1 MRDFASIQAAWK
13 TAQQSVLTFH
23 ETFSSLIS
31 LTEAQVAEY
40 FARWNRLLHEEAE
53 AISAKHG
60 TTNRE
65 GGFQAYLAEQ
75 LYPRTVNGANL
86 RQLQADTVRALAMF
100 TSDWTGDETMV
111 EVCEPDF
118 ITEECEDGVPY
129 LSIDGGSFLL
139 VPVPVTE
146 ERKGITTV
154 TVNVDRWDVHV
165 ASGGPTNNDPFE
177 SPDIEEIK
185 TQGGTFMEAVCLVA
199 SLWAQ
204 DIVGNRLSNEAE
216 ARALAEEP
224 RL

>member
-1 MRDFASIQAAWK
+1 MRDFTTIQAAWK
-13 TAQQSVLTFH
+13 TAQKAGDAFH
-23 ETFSSLIS
+23 ETFRNLIG
-31 LTEAQVAEY
+31 LTEEQVTVH
-40 FARWNRLLHEEAE
+40 FVRWNLMPHEEAE
-53 AISAKHG
+53 AIANKHG

-75 LYPRTVNGANL
+75 LNPRTVNGANL
-86 RQLQADTVRALAMF
+86 SELRADAVRALALF
-100 TSDWTGDETMV
+100 TSEWTGDETMV

-118 ITEECEDGVPY
+118 ITEECEDAVPY

-146 ERKGITTV
+146 ECKGITTV
-154 TVNVDRWDVHV
+154 TVNRDRWDVHV

-177 SPDIEEIK
+177 APDIEEIK

-204 DIVGNRLSNEAE
+204 DIVGNRLQEDAE